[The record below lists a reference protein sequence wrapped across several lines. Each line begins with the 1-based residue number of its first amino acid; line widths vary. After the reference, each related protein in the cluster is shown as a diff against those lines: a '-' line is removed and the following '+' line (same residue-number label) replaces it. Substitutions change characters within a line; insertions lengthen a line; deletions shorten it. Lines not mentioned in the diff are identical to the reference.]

1 MQCGTALAN
10 EGFPSPSFEP
20 SKSLAVSACRLG
32 YFYKDKH
39 TKPEK
44 HGIIILDVGS

>member
-10 EGFPSPSFEP
+10 EGFSFPGFEP
-20 SKSLAVSACRLG
+20 SESLAASACRLG
-32 YFYKDKH
+32 YFYKVKR

-44 HGIIILDVGS
+44 HGIIILGMGL

>member
-10 EGFPSPSFEP
+10 EGFPSPGFEP
-20 SKSLAVSACRLG
+20 SACRLG
-32 YFYKDKH
+32 YFYKDKR

-44 HGIIILDVGS
+44 HGKIILDMGS